1 MDPLFNKIREIV
13 RGRKFILT
21 PTPGGEENESDVTY
35 VPDFEIL
42 LSDINRA
49 LETLRAI
56 ATDPQVINDPKFGEI
71 YNQFRV
77 LRNNLRTHMRTKYP
91 SEYQKIKGM
100 FEMSGTGGGGVVGGD
115 AGASGFQVGQGPQY
129 GPKFAYKLAPK
140 IKKLDE
146 TNPGASLGKG
156 PKAGATGVKN
166 NYYTKAFG
174 FKPVDSKKLAAQSK
188 AVDTKYL
195 WGKP

>member
-77 LRNNLRTHMRTKYP
+77 LRNTLRTHMRTRYP

-100 FEMSGTGGGGVVGGD
+100 FEMSGTGGG
-115 AGASGFQVGQGPQY
+115 AGAGSFSPGTGGQYATP
-129 GPKFAYKLAPK
+129 FAF
-140 IKKLDE
+140 KKMGKQELPE
-146 TNPGASLGKG
+146 TSPGASLGKG
-156 PKAGATGVKN
+156 PKAGPKGVTN
-166 NYYTKAFG
+166 NYYTKN
-174 FKPVDSKKLAAQSK
+174 FKYKLVNPVKLAAQSK
-188 AVDTKYL
+188 AIDTKYL

>member
-77 LRNNLRTHMRTKYP
+77 LRNTLRTHMRTRYP

-100 FEMSGTGGGGVVGGD
+100 FEMSGTGGGVG
-115 AGASGFQVGQGPQY
+115 AGSFSTGTGGQYATP
-129 GPKFAYKLAPK
+129 FAF
-140 IKKLDE
+140 KKMGKQELPE
-146 TNPGASLGKG
+146 TSPGASLGKG
-156 PKAGATGVKN
+156 PKAGPKGVTN
-166 NYYTKAFG
+166 NYYTKN
-174 FKPVDSKKLAAQSK
+174 FKYKLVNPVKLAAQSK

>member
-1 MDPLFNKIREIV
+1 MDSLSNKIKEIA
-13 RGRKFILT
+13 RGKKFILV

-42 LSDINRA
+42 LLDINRA

-56 ATDPQVINDPKFGEI
+56 VTDPQVINDPKFGEI

-100 FEMSGTGGGGVVGGD
+100 FEMTGTGGGGVVGGD

-156 PKAGATGVKN
+156 PKAGPKGVTN
-166 NYYTKAFG
+166 NYYTKN
-174 FKPVDSKKLAAQSK
+174 FKYKLVNPVKLAAQSK

>member
-77 LRNNLRTHMRTKYP
+77 LRNNLRTHMRTRYP

-100 FEMSGTGGGGVVGGD
+100 FEMSGTGGG
-115 AGASGFQVGQGPQY
+115 AGAGSFSTGTGGQYATP
-129 GPKFAYKLAPK
+129 FAF
-140 IKKLDE
+140 KKMGKQELPE
-146 TNPGASLGKG
+146 TSPGASLGKG
-156 PKAGATGVKN
+156 PKAGPKGVTN
-166 NYYTKAFG
+166 NYYTKN
-174 FKPVDSKKLAAQSK
+174 FKYKLVNPVKLAAQSK
-188 AVDTKYL
+188 AIDTKYL

>member
-21 PTPGGEENESDVTY
+21 PTPGGDENESDVTY

-42 LSDINRA
+42 LADINRA

-100 FEMSGTGGGGVVGGD
+100 FEMTGTGGG
-115 AGASGFQVGQGPQY
+115 AGAGSFSPGEGAQTATPFFI
-129 GPKFAYKLAPK
+129 KK
-140 IKKLDE
+140 IKKQKLPKAS
-146 TNPGASLGKG
+146 PGASLGKG
-156 PKAGATGVKN
+156 PKAGPKGVTN
-166 NYYTKAFG
+166 NYYTKN
-174 FKPVDSKKLAAQSK
+174 FKYKLVNPVKLAAQSK
-188 AVDTKYL
+188 ATDTTYL